1 MAGAKLVSQNKSRNG
16 TNKIHVTLSI
26 SESLRTYAKESGIN
40 MSSVLESALKSGDF
54 LIKKH
59 AFRWDARKSGLFFE
73 NDANLS
79 EFTSNAVTLD
89 YPQFVRACDSCVSQ
103 DIEELNAISQER
115 VLVNGNPVYTNSTR
129 VFSNYENN
137 TQNFA
142 LHDSFINYANILV
155 NTIMTKAQNFN
166 PSPEF
171 IAQIITAVNLVNS
184 QMNIPQM
191 LQAPAPQFQ
200 SIAEYFSN
208 HSHEFQLY
216 AVNDGIKTPK
226 TLTTYI
232 NNLNKMHGITK
243 PSDLT
248 SYSMISGKQFTNSQ
262 KLALAK
268 LIKYMRFVD
277 GLESFNGYSLEK
289 WSLYLRE
296 TKVTVGKCQ
305 SRARNIS
312 TDGLREAVSLMHHK
326 HHDDFI
332 KKMAK
337 LLYYSGARAEQ
348 LLRLLAEKE
357 KEIII
362 DGDICIVNAHKIQ
375 IGDKKRAFKFYFP
388 AECADFIRKCKIPS
402 LSCRTSKPKYENQWI
417 VEAMRATLSTGERV
431 TAAIFRKFNYNVY
444 RVDCKIEKSTADMLQ
459 SRVSGMEIG
468 DKHYL
473 SQDEI
478 CRDAYKQA
486 VKVLRERLPWE

>member
-1 MAGAKLVSQNKSRNG
+1 M
-16 TNKIHVTLSI
+16 
-26 SESLRTYAKESGIN
+26 
-40 MSSVLESALKSGDF
+40 
-54 LIKKH
+54 
-59 AFRWDARKSGLFFE
+59 
-73 NDANLS
+73 
-79 EFTSNAVTLD
+79 
-89 YPQFVRACDSCVSQ
+89 RAYDSCISQ
-103 DIEELNAISQER
+103 DIEELNAISQEG
-115 VLVNGNPVYTNSTR
+115 VLVNVNPVYTNSAR
-129 VFSNYENN
+129 VFSNYGNN
-137 TQNFA
+137 AQNFA
-142 LHDSFINYANILV
+142 IHDSFINYSNFLV
-155 NTIMTKAQNFN
+155 NAIMTKVQNIN
-166 PSPEF
+166 NSPEF
-171 IAQIITAVNLVNS
+171 IAQIITAVNLVNA
-184 QMNIPQM
+184 QMGIPQM

-200 SIAEYFSN
+200 SIAEYFLN

-226 TLTTYI
+226 TLTTYT
-232 NNLNKMHGITK
+232 NHLQKMHGITK

-248 SYSMISGKQFTNSQ
+248 SYTMITGKQFTNSQ

-268 LIKYMRFVD
+268 LFRYMRFRE
-277 GLESFNGYSLEK
+277 GLESFNGYPLEK
-289 WSLYLRE
+289 WSLYLSE

-305 SRARNIS
+305 SRQRNIS

-417 VEAMRATLSTGERV
+417 VEAMRATLDSGERV

-444 RVDCKIEKSTADMLQ
+444 RVECKIPREIADMLQ

-473 SQDEI
+473 SQDEV
-478 CRDAYKQA
+478 CREAYHTA
-486 VKVLRERLPWE
+486 VKILRERLPWE